1 MLKGIKIDIRKCH
14 ANTPKNEFLMKK
26 KSKTLLDNV
35 LKYKLFVH
43 RCLKQKNVSNT
54 HLAWIQC
61 FETIYEKS
69 SHRPIDFLKNIKK
82 ENILRKKDCPYFLEH
97 GIQQLTIGSFKVED
111 LIAILCEVKFKE
123 KGKRC
128 VGNDHLFKL
137 MPSPLLQKS
146 ILRTDVALCFPDSS
160 VSSDLLD
167 VEDEMSD
174 FDLMNKTN
182 EDLKSL
188 QDDLLQNC
196 EFDNDSRWIPKCLH
210 CSPYTGDVLVGMQQ
224 IFSRRKYLTN
234 GRIDRYEYPGRLK
247 KKGPVRYYNPLYVV
261 ENNNGDIVVS
271 DDRWRVVGTDH
282 EGKDRFKL
290 YGLRP
295 YGICTDALSH
305 ILVCAIQTSTV
316 QVFDK
321 NGVFLRHLLL
331 RQPGLI
337 SPCFLAYDINTY
349 QLWVWSDL
357 NKRVCVYNY
366 LTRPTGKSN
375 CLLL

>member
-1 MLKGIKIDIRKCH
+1 
-14 ANTPKNEFLMKK
+14 MKK

-43 RCLKQKNVSNT
+43 RCLKQKNVFNT

-69 SHRPIDFLKNIKK
+69 SYRPIDFLKNIKK

-111 LIAILCEVKFKE
+111 LIAILCELKFKE

-167 VEDEMSD
+167 VEDEMLD

-224 IFSRRKYLTN
+224 VFSRRKYLTN

-290 YGLRP
+290 DGLRP

>member
-1 MLKGIKIDIRKCH
+1 M
-14 ANTPKNEFLMKK
+14 
-26 KSKTLLDNV
+26 S
-35 LKYKLFVH
+35 FV
-43 RCLKQKNVSNT
+43 
-54 HLAWIQC
+54 
-61 FETIYEKS
+61 
-69 SHRPIDFLKNIKK
+69 
-82 ENILRKKDCPYFLEH
+82 
-97 GIQQLTIGSFKVED
+97 
-111 LIAILCEVKFKE
+111 
-123 KGKRC
+123 
-128 VGNDHLFKL
+128 
-137 MPSPLLQKS
+137 
-146 ILRTDVALCFPDSS
+146 
-160 VSSDLLD
+160 
-167 VEDEMSD
+167 
-174 FDLMNKTN
+174 
-182 EDLKSL
+182 
-188 QDDLLQNC
+188 
-196 EFDNDSRWIPKCLH
+196 WIPKCLH

-224 IFSRRKYLTN
+224 MKSLTK
-234 GRIDRYEYPGRLK
+234 GRIDRYEYTGRLK
-247 KKGPVRYYNPLYVV
+247 NKGPVRYYNPLYVV

-282 EGKDRFKL
+282 EGKDRFEL

-321 NGVFLRHLLL
+321 NGVFLRHLLF

-366 LTRPTGKSN
+366 LTQPTGKSN